1 VGKVFKKRTVRDY
14 DIDGKKVLVCVDYNV
29 PLDSEG
35 NISDDSRI
43 HASIDT
49 LRYLI
54 DRGCK
59 LILMSHLGRPKS
71 RDDVNTSLLPVRNR
85 LADILGIDVWFAEDC
100 IGEKVKTLSD
110 HLEPGHVLLLENV
123 RYHPEEEEN
132 NEDFSRKIVED
143 TGAEIYVQE
152 CFGTAHRAHAS
163 TSGVPKLLPAV
174 AGFLVEREVSTITQA
189 MSDPDRPLLVIV
201 GGAKISDKI
210 DILHRFIE
218 IADAVAVVG
227 AMANTFLAAQG
238 ISIGDSM
245 SEHEEIDTARDIMEK
260 AREKSLEQP
269 FTFFVPK
276 DVVVAKAVSNEA
288 ATRVVD
294 LSHHNWADITSYPKR
309 PENSSFEVQS
319 DEKILDIGPFSA
331 AYIAGIASQAKM
343 AIWNGTAGVTE
354 TKGLA
359 GATDPFS
366 HGTRII
372 VDGLVGERGDEKNH
386 PFTIVGGG
394 DTVSYVESVAGLRER
409 FGHVST
415 GGGASLDLM
424 SGKDLPG
431 VSVLW
436 DKES

>member
-1 VGKVFKKRTVRDY
+1 MFTKRTVRDY
-14 DIDGKKVLVCVDYNV
+14 DVEGKKILVCVDYNV
-29 PLDSEG
+29 PFDSEG
-35 NISDDSRI
+35 NIADDSRI

-49 LRYLI
+49 LRYLL

-71 RDDVNTSLLPVRNR
+71 RGDANTSLLPVRDR

-100 IGEKVKTLSD
+100 IGEKVKTLSE
-110 HLEPGHVLLLENV
+110 HLESGHVLLLENV
-123 RYHPEEEEN
+123 RYHQEEEKN
-132 NEDFSRKIVED
+132 SEDFCRKIVED
-143 TGAEIYVQE
+143 TGAELYVQE

-163 TSGVPKLLPAV
+163 TYGVPKLLPSV
-174 AGFLVEREVSTITQA
+174 AGFLVEKEVATITRA
-189 MSDPDRPLLVIV
+189 MDQPERPLLVIV

-210 DILHRFIE
+210 EILHKFID

-238 ISIGDSM
+238 LAVGGSLYEQD
-245 SEHEEIDTARDIMEK
+245 EIETARDIMEK
-260 AREKSLEQP
+260 AREKSITQP
-269 FTFFVPK
+269 FTFFLPK
-276 DVVVAKAVSNEA
+276 DVVVASDVSNEA
-288 ATRVVD
+288 STRIVD
-294 LSHHNWADITSYPKR
+294 LTHHNWADISAYPKR
-309 PENSSFEVQS
+309 PDQTSFEVQA

-354 TKGLA
+354 VKGLA
-359 GATDPFS
+359 GAADPFS

-372 VDGLVGERGDEKNH
+372 VDGLVGERGDEANH

-436 DKES
+436 DKNHD